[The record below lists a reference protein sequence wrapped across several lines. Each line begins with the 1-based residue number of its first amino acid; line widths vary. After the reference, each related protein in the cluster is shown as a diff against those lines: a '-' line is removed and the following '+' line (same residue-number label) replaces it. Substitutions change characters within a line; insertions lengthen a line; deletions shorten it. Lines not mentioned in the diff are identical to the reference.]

1 MSGRWTDGWTYAK
14 FVQGEAKTEAKRG
27 EFARARAVGA
37 NARLIFHAGNV
48 TADLCLLLS
57 RPPAY
62 PLIHPQYTGVIVWIF
77 SIPIPRLFDRLPL
90 LTTKF

>member
-1 MSGRWTDGWTYAK
+1 MDGRMDICKICSRRSEERSEEEG
-14 FVQGEAKTEAKRG
+14 G
-27 EFARARAVGA
+27 FAHARAVRA

-62 PLIHPQYTGVIVWIF
+62 PLFHPQGIMVCIF